1 MDTLEKSILFKK
13 ASNDFLGTA
22 TSTNRK
28 QYIGTSDG
36 LIPAEALF
44 KRVQGQVFDIPLK
57 HSPAIFNMKNILL
70 IGKYRLI

>member
-1 MDTLEKSILFKK
+1 MIFWERQPRPTEQ
-13 ASNDFLGTA
+13 
-22 TSTNRK
+22 

-44 KRVQGQVFDIPLK
+44 KMVQGQVFDIPLK